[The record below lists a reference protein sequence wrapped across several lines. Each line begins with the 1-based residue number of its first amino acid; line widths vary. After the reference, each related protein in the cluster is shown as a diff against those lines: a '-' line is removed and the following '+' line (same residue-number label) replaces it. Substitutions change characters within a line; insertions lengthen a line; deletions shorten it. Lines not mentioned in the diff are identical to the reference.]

1 MKYINTVTGAVLET
15 ASVIS
20 GGDWKLVEE
29 KKKAKKKESTKVES
43 ESDE

>member
-1 MKYINTVTGAVLET
+1 MKYINTTTGAVIET
-15 ASVIS
+15 ASIIS

-29 KKKAKKKESTKVES
+29 KKKTKKKESSKEES